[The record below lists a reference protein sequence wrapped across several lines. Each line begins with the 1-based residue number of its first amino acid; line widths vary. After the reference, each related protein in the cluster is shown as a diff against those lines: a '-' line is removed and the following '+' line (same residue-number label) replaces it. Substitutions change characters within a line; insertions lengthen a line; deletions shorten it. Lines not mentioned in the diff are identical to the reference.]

1 MFGKTNEEKVAL
13 KIISL
18 MSDFMLDTR
27 MLGFYLARVAPKE
40 IIGKMHEVANSAYL
54 ECDRIEQVTKL
65 REDKNNGNT
74 LF

>member
-13 KIISL
+13 KVISL
-18 MSDFMLDTR
+18 LSDFMLDTK

-40 IIGKMHEVANSAYL
+40 IISRMHEVADSAYQ
-54 ECDRIEQVTKL
+54 ECDRIEQVRQL
-65 REDKNNGNT
+65 REDNKNGNT